1 MSERVFIDTN
11 VLFYARD
18 DRFPDKQLAA
28 AAWLEEVFGR
38 GLAVVSPQV
47 IGEFYNAALKRRIMA
62 EAELRHAMTLLEPWS
77 RGQIDLELVEAAWGV
92 RQHTGFQWWD
102 CMVVAAA
109 IAADCRI
116 LLSEDMSHQR
126 TIEGVTI
133 VNPFRAEPAEMLG
146 AH

>member
-18 DRFPDKQLAA
+18 DRFPEKQVAA
-28 AAWLEEVFGR
+28 TTWLTEVFER
-38 GLAVVSPQV
+38 GLAVVSPQI
-47 IGEFYNAALKRRIMA
+47 IGEFCNAALKRRSMA

-77 RGQIDLELVEAAWGV
+77 RGHIDLELVEMAWGL
-92 RQHTGFQWWD
+92 RQHTRFEWWD
-102 CMVVAAA
+102 CMVLAAA

-116 LLSEDMSHQR
+116 LLSEGMSHQR

-133 VNPFRAEPAEMLG
+133 IDPFRAEPAEMLG
-146 AH
+146 SH